1 MIRVAGNHIVVAGA
15 ARSGIAAAQ
24 LLRFKGAKVLLTDS
38 GAIDPVLE
46 EQLQQQGIDVEQKGH
61 SELAYEGDFLVVSP
75 GVPTQTPLVQSYLQG
90 GKQVFSELE
99 VASWFNEA
107 PEIAVTGTNGKTTVT
122 SWLDHLWGLST
133 RPYIVAGNI
142 GMAYSGL
149 LIQRSEPIEA
159 LLEVSSFQ
167 LDHIDAF
174 KPKIAALLNISPDHL
189 DRYDMQ
195 FEAYAAAKY
204 RLFENQDEHDFLVY
218 NVDDTQVSAAI
229 DKHKEKEGTQPKYL
243 AFSLNNDHGLE
254 GAFVDQGQIM
264 LRFDGRLQSVMP
276 IREVG
281 LRGDHN
287 LANALAVLLIAFAA
301 EQPMNIIR
309 ESLQRFSGVAH
320 RLEKVRLLNGVQF
333 INDSKATNIQSV
345 WYALSAFHQP
355 VILLL
360 GGRDK
365 GNNWRELF
373 PQLQNKVHTIIAFGE
388 AREKI
393 AYELEFMV
401 PNLIQAK
408 DLVEGVH
415 LAREQAKAGEIVLLS
430 PACASFDQYKN
441 YEERGQHFKQLVGSL
456 SERIDQQEGQ
466 I

>member
-1 MIRVAGNHIVVAGA
+1 
-15 ARSGIAAAQ
+15 
-24 LLRFKGAKVLLTDS
+24 
-38 GAIDPVLE
+38 
-46 EQLQQQGIDVEQKGH
+46 
-61 SELAYEGDFLVVSP
+61 
-75 GVPTQTPLVQSYLQG
+75 
-90 GKQVFSELE
+90 
-99 VASWFNEA
+99 
-107 PEIAVTGTNGKTTVT
+107 
-122 SWLDHLWGLST
+122 
-133 RPYIVAGNI
+133 
-142 GMAYSGL
+142 
-149 LIQRSEPIEA
+149 
-159 LLEVSSFQ
+159 
-167 LDHIDAF
+167 
-174 KPKIAALLNISPDHL
+174 
-189 DRYDMQ
+189 
-195 FEAYAAAKY
+195 
-204 RLFENQDEHDFLVY
+204 
-218 NVDDTQVSAAI
+218 
-229 DKHKEKEGTQPKYL
+229 
-243 AFSLNNDHGLE
+243 
-254 GAFVDQGQIM
+254 
-264 LRFDGRLQSVMP
+264 
-276 IREVG
+276 
-281 LRGDHN
+281 
-287 LANALAVLLIAFAA
+287 
-301 EQPMNIIR
+301 
-309 ESLQRFSGVAH
+309 
-320 RLEKVRLLNGVQF
+320 VQF